1 MKRYLPG
8 ILALSLVAG
17 IGVVAG
23 LMSPEGARRAALAL
37 FRPAEAGPT
46 VAGIGT
52 PLTGGGGAGAAGN
65 TEIRLAD
72 AWKTVQSV
80 DLKSLIANLRAA
92 GFPPAVIRAIVA
104 ARLDEQYAARRRQ
117 IVGDQPPPYW
127 KAGSMLTSPQMAA
140 LRQLAREEQDTLKQ
154 LLGPDSATAEWTHY
168 MQQRMYGPLP
178 ADKIDMIQR
187 IQSDYGE
194 LRSQVYSDA
203 TGVLLPWDREKL
215 AVLDQEQRADLTA
228 ALTPDELRQYDL
240 YSSPTAQRLRNQ
252 LAAFNPTEQEFLA
265 IYDLQSQFDQQYNS
279 PATVMGMLTPD
290 QLRQRQVDQQQL
302 QAQIKAAL
310 GDERYV
316 AYEQSTDPG
325 FQAASR
331 IVGSLQLPA
340 ANAAAAWTLQ
350 QTIQQQATAIRSDR
364 SVPAGQRM
372 DALVALDTEANQQLT
387 TLLTQPGVDAYKQTA
402 GGIWL
407 RSLDMTL
414 RLPVRAAAAAAPPP
428 TH

>member
-1 MKRYLPG
+1 M
-8 ILALSLVAG
+8 
-17 IGVVAG
+17 
-23 LMSPEGARRAALAL
+23 
-37 FRPAEAGPT
+37 
-46 VAGIGT
+46 
-52 PLTGGGGAGAAGN
+52 
-65 TEIRLAD
+65 
-72 AWKTVQSV
+72 
-80 DLKSLIANLRAA
+80 
-92 GFPPAVIRAIVA
+92 
-104 ARLDEQYAARRRQ
+104 
-117 IVGDQPPPYW
+117 
-127 KAGSMLTSPQMAA
+127 
-140 LRQLAREEQDTLKQ
+140 
-154 LLGPDSATAEWTHY
+154 
-168 MQQRMYGPLP
+168 
-178 ADKIDMIQR
+178 
-187 IQSDYGE
+187 
-194 LRSQVYSDA
+194 
-203 TGVLLPWDREKL
+203 
-215 AVLDQEQRADLTA
+215 LDQEQRADLTA